1 MALGLPGPSREL
13 SLLKTLSLIP
23 QPQRPCEIAYLRDL
37 DGNVSGLVTQPAHR
51 ALEAGQD
58 GRETAARLKKEPHPH
73 PPSLGNTVD
82 GAAGEDSGMQGGQ
95 RGQRLRKELCLCS
108 K

>member
-73 PPSLGNTVD
+73 PQAWETQLTEQPEKTLGCRRPERAASAEGIVSL
-82 GAAGEDSGMQGGQ
+82 Q
-95 RGQRLRKELCLCS
+95 
-108 K
+108 